1 VHYQQ
6 HLNGKRSR
14 FCVLFSCLVQVEK
27 YIKTRSLILKL
38 GKRCTEQF
46 EKGEEEA
53 SILRI
58 KVVPSLAIVLM
69 GSIDCLT
76 TTIGILYFGAVE
88 CNPFLAGI
96 TMISLPAFAVI
107 KLAATIFAVLLLSLA
122 EKILMKAQ
130 DKNSKA
136 FVRTRYVLK
145 GAYTAVVIFLLITV
159 LNNIIAIARTI

>member
-6 HLNGKRSR
+6 HLDGKRSR
-14 FCVLFSCLVQVEK
+14 FYVLFSCLVQFEK

-53 SILRI
+53 NILRI
-58 KVVPSLAIVLM
+58 KAVPSLAIVLM

-88 CNPFLAGI
+88 SNPFLAGI
-96 TMISLPAFAVI
+96 TMTNLPAFAVI
-107 KLAATIFAVLLLSLA
+107 KLAATIFAVLLFSLA

-136 FVRTRYVLK
+136 FVRTRYLLR
-145 GAYTAVVIFLLITV
+145 GAYMAVVVFLLIIV
-159 LNNIIAIARTI
+159 LNNIIVIVRMA

>member
-1 VHYQQ
+1 M
-6 HLNGKRSR
+6 
-14 FCVLFSCLVQVEK
+14 LFSCLVQFEK

-53 SILRI
+53 NILRI
-58 KVVPSLAIVLM
+58 KVVPSLAIILM

-76 TTIGILYFGAVE
+76 TIIGILYFGAVE
-88 CNPFLAGI
+88 SNPFLAGI

-136 FVRTRYVLK
+136 FVRTRSVLK
-145 GAYTAVVIFLLITV
+145 GAYMAVAIFLLITV
-159 LNNIIAIARTI
+159 LNNIIAIARVI